1 MRLNHV
7 CLWHSKEAAEEVALR
22 GRSKEQLFGRSL
34 QGLRGQGK
42 ALPLMLLYK

>member
-7 CLWHSKEAAEEVALR
+7 CVWHSKEAAEEVALR

-42 ALPLMLLYK
+42 ALMLLYK